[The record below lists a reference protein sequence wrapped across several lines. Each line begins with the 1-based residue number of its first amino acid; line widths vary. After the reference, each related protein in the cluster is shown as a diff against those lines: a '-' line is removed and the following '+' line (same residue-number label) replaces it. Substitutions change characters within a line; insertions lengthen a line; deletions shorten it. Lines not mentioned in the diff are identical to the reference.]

1 VPVKKDAGVKVGVKI
16 VTANKKARADY
27 FIEDTFEA
35 GMALMGTEVK
45 SLREG
50 RANLKDSYAREKD
63 GQIVLVGAHIS
74 PYPFGNRVNHEPERE
89 RRLLLHKQEIRR
101 LVIKTR
107 ERGYTLVPLA
117 IYFKDGK
124 AKLEIGLG
132 KGKAQYDKRETIKKR
147 EQDREMARAIRGR
160 GR

>member
-1 VPVKKDAGVKVGVKI
+1 MKKEPGIKM

-35 GMALMGTEVK
+35 GMSLMGTEVK

-63 GQIVLVGAHIS
+63 GRIVLVGAHIS

-89 RRLLLHKQEIRR
+89 RQLLLHKQEIKR
-101 LVIKTR
+101 LIGKTR
-107 ERGYTLVPLA
+107 ERGFTLVPLA
-117 IYFKDGK
+117 IYFKNGK

-132 KGKAQYDKRETIKKR
+132 KGKAQYDKREAIKKR
-147 EQDREMARAIRGR
+147 EQDREMERAIRGR

>member
-1 VPVKKDAGVKVGVKI
+1 MKKEPGIKV

-35 GMALMGTEVK
+35 GMSLMGTEVK

-63 GQIVLVGAHIS
+63 GRIVLVGAHIS

-89 RRLLLHKQEIRR
+89 RQLLLHKQEIKR
-101 LVIKTR
+101 LIGKTR
-107 ERGYTLVPLA
+107 ERGFTLVPLA
-117 IYFKDGK
+117 IYFKNGK
-124 AKLEIGLG
+124 AKIEIGLG
-132 KGKAQYDKRETIKKR
+132 KGKAQYDKREAIKKR
-147 EQDREMARAIRGR
+147 EQDREMERAIRGR

>member
-1 VPVKKDAGVKVGVKI
+1 MKTDAGVKV

-35 GMALMGTEVK
+35 GMSLMGTEVK

-50 RANLKDSYAREKD
+50 RVNLKDSYAREKN
-63 GQIVLVGAHIS
+63 GRIVLVGAHIS

-89 RRLLLHKQEIRR
+89 RELLLHKQEIRR

-107 ERGYTLVPLA
+107 ERGYSLVPLA
-117 IYFKDGK
+117 IYFKNGK

-147 EQDREMARAIRGR
+147 EQDREMERAIRGR

>member
-1 VPVKKDAGVKVGVKI
+1 MKKDGGIKI
-16 VTANKKARADY
+16 VAQNKKARSDY

-63 GQIVLVGAHIS
+63 GRMVLVGAHIS

-89 RRLLLHKQEIRR
+89 RQLLLHKQEIRR
-101 LVIKTR
+101 LTGKVR
-107 ERGYTLVPLA
+107 ERGYALVPLK
-117 IYFKDGK
+117 IYFKEGK

-132 KGKAQYDKRETIKKR
+132 KGKAQYDKRQAIKKR
-147 EQDREMARAIRGR
+147 EQDREMERAVRGR

>member
-1 VPVKKDAGVKVGVKI
+1 MKKDAGVKV

-27 FIEDTFEA
+27 FIEDTFES

-101 LVIKTR
+101 LVTKTR
-107 ERGYTLVPLA
+107 ERGYTLVPLS
-117 IYFKDGK
+117 IYFKNGK

-147 EQDREMARAIRGR
+147 EQDREMARELRGR
-160 GR
+160 GK

>member
-1 VPVKKDAGVKVGVKI
+1 MPVKKDAGVKV

-35 GMALMGTEVK
+35 GMSLMGTEVK

-63 GQIVLVGAHIS
+63 GRIVLVGAHIS

-89 RRLLLHKQEIRR
+89 RQLLLHKQEIRR
-101 LVIKTR
+101 LIVKTR

-117 IYFKDGK
+117 IYFKNGR

-147 EQDREMARAIRGR
+147 EQDREMAREIRGR
-160 GR
+160 GK

>member
-1 VPVKKDAGVKVGVKI
+1 VPVKKDAGVKV

-35 GMALMGTEVK
+35 GMSLMGTEVK

-50 RANLKDSYAREKD
+50 RANLKDSYAREKN
-63 GQIVLVGAHIS
+63 GRIVLVGAHIS

-89 RRLLLHKQEIRR
+89 RELLLHKQEIRR

-107 ERGYTLVPLA
+107 ERGYSLVPLA
-117 IYFKDGK
+117 VYFKNGK

-160 GR
+160 GK

>member
-1 VPVKKDAGVKVGVKI
+1 VPVKKDAGVKVAGVKV

-63 GQIVLVGAHIS
+63 GRIVLVGAHIS

-89 RRLLLHKQEIRR
+89 RQLLLHKQEIRR

-107 ERGYTLVPLA
+107 ERGY
-117 IYFKDGK
+117 FKNGR

-147 EQDREMARAIRGR
+147 EQDREMQRAIRGR

>member
-1 VPVKKDAGVKVGVKI
+1 MKTDAGVKV

-35 GMALMGTEVK
+35 GMSLMGTEVK

-50 RANLKDSYAREKD
+50 RANLKDSYAREKN
-63 GQIVLVGAHIS
+63 GRIVLVGAHIS

-89 RRLLLHKQEIRR
+89 RQLLLHKQEIRR

-107 ERGYTLVPLA
+107 ERGYSLVPLA
-117 IYFKDGK
+117 IYFKNGK
-124 AKLEIGLG
+124 AKIEIGLG

-160 GR
+160 GK

>member
-1 VPVKKDAGVKVGVKI
+1 MKKDAGVKVVA
-16 VTANKKARADY
+16 ANKKARMDY

-35 GMALMGTEVK
+35 GMSLMGTEVK

-63 GQIVLVGAHIS
+63 GRIVLVGAHIS

-89 RRLLLHKQEIRR
+89 RQLLLHKQEIKR
-101 LVIKTR
+101 LIGKTR

-117 IYFKDGK
+117 IYFKNGK

-132 KGKAQYDKRETIKKR
+132 KGKAQYDKREAIKKR
-147 EQDREMARAIRGR
+147 EQDREMERAIRGR

>member
-1 VPVKKDAGVKVGVKI
+1 MKKEPGIKM

-35 GMALMGTEVK
+35 GMSLMGTEVK

-63 GQIVLVGAHIS
+63 GRIVLVGAHIS

-89 RRLLLHKQEIRR
+89 RQLLLHKQEIKR
-101 LVIKTR
+101 LIGKTR
-107 ERGYTLVPLA
+107 ERGFTLVPLA
-117 IYFKDGK
+117 IYFKNGK

-132 KGKAQYDKRETIKKR
+132 KGKAQYDKREDLRRR
-147 EQDREMARAIRGR
+147 ESDRELKRAQMHRLKAR
-160 GR
+160 